1 MEKMAETIEGSDEQA
16 LQHFLSKSRWSYRDV
31 MNHVAKDASEVYQ
44 NTLADTCLIVDESAI
59 EKKGDYSVGVS
70 RQWNGRL
77 GKIENSQVGVFTA
90 LSQGNSTTLIDG
102 ELFLPES
109 WAKDKKRC
117 EKAKIPEAKRKHRT
131 KLEMALAQIRRSID
145 NGIRHEWVLADSL
158 YGRDY
163 HFAMTLEAWG
173 ETFVLDIPEN
183 YSIYEHAPSP
193 GRKEHAARGRPGTRF
208 YSDEKP
214 IKVKDW
220 LIKRNEK
227 EWKLHVIRKGTKGK
241 ITVKLLQKTIWVW
254 DRKSETCFQ
263 WHIICRKNLD
273 GTDLKLS
280 LSNASPKTSA
290 RKLAYIQSQRH
301 FVERAFQDAKSELGL
316 AQYQARNW
324 DAWHRHMSLVMMAM
338 LFFVKKRE
346 YMRSEFPYI
355 TVSDLVLYFSVA
367 IPDKRSDNEKVFEIL
382 QARNQKRERA
392 HRLSYG
398 DEPPSW
404 GKFA

>member
-1 MEKMAETIEGSDEQA
+1 DKI
-16 LQHFLSKSRWSYRDV
+16 KS
-31 MNHVAKDASEVYQ
+31 
-44 NTLADTCLIVDESAI
+44 
-59 EKKGDYSVGVS
+59 
-70 RQWNGRL
+70 
-77 GKIENSQVGVFTA
+77 
-90 LSQGNSTTLIDG
+90 
-102 ELFLPES
+102 
-109 WAKDKKRC
+109 
-117 EKAKIPEAKRKHRT
+117 RT
-131 KLEMALAQIRRSID
+131 KLELALEQIRRSID
-145 NGIRHEWVLADSL
+145 HGVHHEWVLADSL

-163 HFAMTLEAWG
+163 QFAMTLDAWG
-173 ETFVLDIPEN
+173 EKFVLDIPEN
-183 YSIYEHAPSP
+183 YHIYEKDPSP
-193 GRKEHAARGRPGTRF
+193 SQKGYSGAGRPSTR
-208 YSDEKP
+208 YSSDQKS

-220 LIKRNEK
+220 LEK
-227 EWKLHVIRKGTKGK
+227 VKPNDWKVSTIRHGTKGK
-241 ITVKLLQKTIWVW
+241 IKAKLLKKHVWIW
-254 DRKSETCFQ
+254 DKKSQAYFKWQ
-263 WHIICRKNLD
+263 LIARQNLD

-280 LSNASPKTSA
+280 ISNAPQSTSA

-301 FVERAFQDAKSELGL
+301 FVERAFQDAKSELGM

-346 YMRSEFPYI
+346 YMRSELPYI

-382 QARNQKRERA
+382 QARNQKRELA